1 MVLKNKLFCG
11 VNMRFVALLCGLLFV
26 GPACASDPALELAD
40 LIGGKA
46 HYNQLSHQVLGEMIR
61 KQPALVRYQPVIQKW
76 AREYLTWERMRAE
89 LAQTYHSH
97 FTTAEINQMLQFFST
112 PTGQKYIRYA
122 PLMQEEMALIGR
134 RLAREQQP
142 RLILMLQQAGAD
154 VQRAPAPQPTAR

>member
-1 MVLKNKLFCG
+1 
-11 VNMRFVALLCGLLFV
+11 MRFIALLTGLLL
-26 GPACASDPALELAD
+26 ASTAYAADPALELAD

-46 HYNQLSHQVLGEMIR
+46 QYNQLSHQVLGDMIR

-76 AREYLTWERMRAE
+76 AKEYLTWERMRAE

-97 FTTAEINQMLQFFST
+97 FTTSEIDQMLLFFGT
-112 PTGQKYIRYA
+112 PVGQKYIRYS

-154 VQRAPAPQPTAR
+154 VQQAPGPRASHH